1 MRHYENLVIIKPTLT
16 DEETKAQLAAID
28 ATIVEN
34 GGTIVARDEMG
45 MRKLAYPIE
54 KQLRGYYY
62 VVFYT
67 MEPKDIAEVERK
79 YRINEDMLRFMT
91 MKYDSKR
98 EVAAWNKMVETAEKK
113 TAMRATAAKTAEE
126 TPAVEEAPVATET
139 EAPAT
144 ETPAAEAT
152 TEA

>member
-45 MRKLAYPIE
+45 MRKLAYAIE

-62 VVFYT
+62 VVFFT
-67 MEPKDIAEVERK
+67 MEPKDIAEIERK

-98 EVAAWNKMVETAEKK
+98 EVAAWSKMVDNAERK
-113 TAMRATAAKTAEE
+113 TAMKATAAKTAAEA
-126 TPAVEEAPVATET
+126 PAAEEAPVTE
-139 EAPAT
+139 EAPAA
-144 ETPAAEAT
+144 ETT